1 MKQLLSFLG
10 LSLSLSLFFCPSSSS
25 FLLRLLSSS
34 NFFPQ
39 PKKAEKERER
49 ERLLLGF
56 SPCSSLSL
64 SLFLFLSLS
73 AFSHKER
80 GEMSTRNGTKKKR
93 ETRRGGAR
101 FASSSSSFAAG
112 GKISST
118 LFSSHFSTLWWCFF
132 LLSCVFCWSSS
143 SPGSDVVGFVAA
155 AKQTTK
161 GASSSSSS
169 KLRELET
176 KLSITESAIAKV
188 TQELV
193 ARGEDIREKKTK
205 KKEELARGKE
215 EEEEEEDDAEEE
227 ESSGA
232 GEEIGGENAKAKYAS
247 SWGSLNNHFQFVS
260 DTYND
265 YFKKATSSS
274 LSSMLFG
281 SGGSNSDDSDSI
293 NDNRDDRVAD
303 GRERSSSGDGNGDGR
318 DDDGEDES
326 DGEGDGSS
334 SCSPSCSKYHR
345 CVDGKCRCPLLYS
358 GPNCTE
364 NGFEPAIDANVFDKE
379 KVIKCAMGVNH
390 DPFHSQYEEKYG
402 EKADRK
408 MRVAHILRSRF
419 IATTKESAPDLP
431 DLLPF
436 NTCAVVGSNGNIE
449 NNKNYGKDIDN
460 HDVVIRFNDAPTV
473 GYESVVGAKTTIRI
487 QNSDFCAKGER
498 GSKNF
503 GNEVCVHYTASPP
516 DKMCERDKSKGK
528 GGSSAGNGSCRL
540 VYPSHRDSKYI
551 FWYWKINKIK
561 GIEDLSCAENQKLGK
576 KCNALKM
583 SAGYYG
589 IQLALNLCGKVNLY
603 GFGTSRET
611 KETKHYFVKKSASW
625 DRKGW
630 AQRHHWSYERFC
642 IDQFEDGLI
651 DGLKVNR

>member
-1 MKQLLSFLG
+1 MCGKSFCKKEQKKSKIFRLKHRCFRRH
-10 LSLSLSLFFCPSSSS
+10 LQFFFVALYHYS
-25 FLLRLLSSS
+25 
-34 NFFPQ
+34 
-39 PKKAEKERER
+39 AEEEKEGEKGGECAFALSIYVQKTMSVRR
-49 ERLLLGF
+49 RCYYHHHRVLLLVKLAF
-56 SPCSSLSL
+56 VV
-64 SLFLFLSLS
+64 LFLCAEDESN
-73 AFSHKER
+73 ER
-80 GEMSTRNGTKKKR
+80 RATLFVSGAKPSP
-93 ETRRGGAR
+93 RGK
-101 FASSSSSFAAG
+101 G
-112 GKISST
+112 GKGKDSIG
-118 LFSSHFSTLWWCFF
+118 LE
-132 LLSCVFCWSSS
+132 
-143 SPGSDVVGFVAA
+143 
-155 AKQTTK
+155 
-161 GASSSSSS
+161 
-169 KLRELET
+169 ELKT
-176 KLSITESAIAKV
+176 KLSIAESAIAKV

-193 ARGEDIREKKTK
+193 ARGEDIGEKKK
-205 KKEELARGKE
+205 IMMKGDSEEEKE
-215 EEEEEEDDAEEE
+215 EEEEEKNNDNNKKRVE
-227 ESSGA
+227 
-232 GEEIGGENAKAKYAS
+232 YVS
-247 SWGSLNNHFQFVS
+247 SWGSLNNHFQYVS

-265 YFKKATSSS
+265 YFGNNNKKGGSGAS
-274 LSSMLFG
+274 LSSALFG
-281 SGGSNSDDSDSI
+281 GGGDRNRGNSDDNS
-293 NDNRDDRVAD
+293 RVA
-303 GRERSSSGDGNGDGR
+303 GEGEEKSSSNN
-318 DDDGEDES
+318 DDDDDDSGDKNNEGEIS
-326 DGEGDGSS
+326 SS

-345 CVDGKCRCPLLYS
+345 CVDGKCRCPVLYS

-364 NGFEPAIDANVFDKE
+364 NGFERAIDTNVFEKE

-390 DPFHSQYEEKYG
+390 DPFYSQYEEKYG

-449 NNKNYGKDIDN
+449 NNKNYGKDIDT

-516 DKMCERDKSKGK
+516 DKMCERDKSKGGK

-551 FWYWKINKIK
+551 FWYWKLNKIK
-561 GIEDLSCAENQKLGK
+561 GVEDLSCAENQKLGK
-576 KCNALKM
+576 KCNMLKM

-611 KETKHYFVKKSASW
+611 RETKHYFVKKSASW

-642 IDQFEDGLI
+642 IDAFEDGLI

>member
-1 MKQLLSFLG
+1 MSVRRR
-10 LSLSLSLFFCPSSSS
+10 CCYHHHH
-25 FLLRLLSSS
+25 RV
-34 NFFPQ
+34 
-39 PKKAEKERER
+39 
-49 ERLLLGF
+49 LLLLKLAF
-56 SPCSSLSL
+56 VV
-64 SLFLFLSLS
+64 LFLCAEDESN
-73 AFSHKER
+73 ER
-80 GEMSTRNGTKKKR
+80 RATLFVSGAKPSP
-93 ETRRGGAR
+93 RGG
-101 FASSSSSFAAG
+101 
-112 GKISST
+112 GKGKGKDS
-118 LFSSHFSTLWWCFF
+118 
-132 LLSCVFCWSSS
+132 
-143 SPGSDVVGFVAA
+143 VG
-155 AKQTTK
+155 
-161 GASSSSSS
+161 
-169 KLRELET
+169 LEELKT
-176 KLSITESAIAKV
+176 KLSIAESAIAKV

-193 ARGEDIREKKTK
+193 ARGEDIGEKKK
-205 KKEELARGKE
+205 MMMKGGGDPE
-215 EEEEEEDDAEEE
+215 EEEEEEEKEEKNNDNNKKRVE
-227 ESSGA
+227 
-232 GEEIGGENAKAKYAS
+232 YVS
-247 SWGSLNNHFQFVS
+247 SWGSLNNHFQYVS

-265 YFKKATSSS
+265 YFGNNNKKGGSGAS
-274 LSSMLFG
+274 LSSALFG
-281 SGGSNSDDSDSI
+281 GGGDRNRGSSDDNS
-293 NDNRDDRVAD
+293 RVA
-303 GRERSSSGDGNGDGR
+303 GEGEEKSSSNN
-318 DDDGEDES
+318 DDDDDDSGDKNNEGEIS
-326 DGEGDGSS
+326 SS

-345 CVDGKCRCPLLYS
+345 CVDGKCRCPVLYS

-364 NGFEPAIDANVFDKE
+364 NGFERAIDTNVFEKE

-390 DPFHSQYEEKYG
+390 DPFYSQYEEKYG

-449 NNKNYGKDIDN
+449 NNKNYGKDIDT

-516 DKMCERDKSKGK
+516 DKMCERDKSKGGK

-551 FWYWKINKIK
+551 FWYWKLNKIK
-561 GIEDLSCAENQKLGK
+561 GVEDLSCAENQKLGK
-576 KCNALKM
+576 KCNMLKM

-611 KETKHYFVKKSASW
+611 RETKHYFVKKSASW

-642 IDQFEDGLI
+642 IDAFEDGLI

>member
-1 MKQLLSFLG
+1 
-10 LSLSLSLFFCPSSSS
+10 
-25 FLLRLLSSS
+25 
-34 NFFPQ
+34 
-39 PKKAEKERER
+39 
-49 ERLLLGF
+49 
-56 SPCSSLSL
+56 
-64 SLFLFLSLS
+64 
-73 AFSHKER
+73 
-80 GEMSTRNGTKKKR
+80 MSTTRKKKR
-93 ETRRGGAR
+93 ETRRGGAAGL
-101 FASSSSSFAAG
+101 FATSSSSFKAAAKG
-112 GKISST
+112 GKMMSST
-118 LFSSHFSTLWWCFF
+118 LFSFSHFSTLWVCFF
-132 LLSCVFCWSSS
+132 LLLSRACCCWSSS
-143 SPGSDVVGFVAA
+143 SSSPGGDVVGFVAA

-161 GASSSSSS
+161 GASSS
-169 KLRELET
+169 KLRELQT

-215 EEEEEEDDAEEE
+215 EEEEEEEDDDAEEE

-232 GEEIGGENAKAKYAS
+232 GEEIGGKNAKAEYAS

-260 DTYND
+260 DTYNE

-318 DDDGEDES
+318 EDDGEDDDDD

-345 CVDGKCRCPLLYS
+345 CVDGKCRCPLLYA

>member
-1 MKQLLSFLG
+1 MSVRRR
-10 LSLSLSLFFCPSSSS
+10 CYYHHHH
-25 FLLRLLSSS
+25 RV
-34 NFFPQ
+34 
-39 PKKAEKERER
+39 
-49 ERLLLGF
+49 LLLLKLAF
-56 SPCSSLSL
+56 VV
-64 SLFLFLSLS
+64 LFLCAEDESN
-73 AFSHKER
+73 ER
-80 GEMSTRNGTKKKR
+80 RATLFVSGAKPSP
-93 ETRRGGAR
+93 RGK
-101 FASSSSSFAAG
+101 G
-112 GKISST
+112 GK
-118 LFSSHFSTLWWCFF
+118 
-132 LLSCVFCWSSS
+132 
-143 SPGSDVVGFVAA
+143 G
-155 AKQTTK
+155 K
-161 GASSSSSS
+161 GKDSIG
-169 KLRELET
+169 LEELKT
-176 KLSITESAIAKV
+176 KLSIAESAIAKV

-193 ARGEDIREKKTK
+193 ARGEDIGEKKK
-205 KKEELARGKE
+205 IMMKGDSEEEKE
-215 EEEEEEDDAEEE
+215 EEEEEKNNDNNKKRVE
-227 ESSGA
+227 
-232 GEEIGGENAKAKYAS
+232 YVS
-247 SWGSLNNHFQFVS
+247 SWGSLNNHFQYVS

-265 YFKKATSSS
+265 YFGNNNKKGGSGAS
-274 LSSMLFG
+274 LSSALFG
-281 SGGSNSDDSDSI
+281 GGGDRNRGSSDDNS
-293 NDNRDDRVAD
+293 RVA
-303 GRERSSSGDGNGDGR
+303 GEGEEKSSSNN
-318 DDDGEDES
+318 DDDDDDSGDKNNEGEIS
-326 DGEGDGSS
+326 SS

-345 CVDGKCRCPLLYS
+345 CVDGKCRCPVLYS

-364 NGFEPAIDANVFDKE
+364 NGFERAIDTNVFEKE

-390 DPFHSQYEEKYG
+390 DPFYSQYEEKYG

-449 NNKNYGKDIDN
+449 NNKNYGKDIDT

-516 DKMCERDKSKGK
+516 DKMCERDKSKGGK

-551 FWYWKINKIK
+551 FWYWKLNKIK
-561 GIEDLSCAENQKLGK
+561 GVEDLSCAENQKLGK
-576 KCNALKM
+576 KCNMLKM

-611 KETKHYFVKKSASW
+611 RETKHYFVKKSASW

-642 IDQFEDGLI
+642 IDAFEDGLI